1 MTQHNQAT
9 APGGYDPA
17 LGGLDQIQPL
27 DVVAM
32 LRVLWH
38 GKWLI
43 LCATLLMV
51 ILAGYYAFRVA
62 TPQYEAVATIQLE
75 GATDPLGGAD
85 QAVVDDAALNTKVAL
100 VTSNAVLA
108 QVVSRLDLLS
118 DPELNR
124 YLTAQSP
131 WSFRNLRTQA
141 RHLLAGTTPQAPSD
155 TAIHEKTIQNLRGLL
170 TVSRKSDT
178 YILHIRARS
187 GDPDKAAL
195 LANRTAQEFLTHTQA
210 LQAQARVE
218 ADVWLQSRITEL
230 RGQIETQEMQIA
242 ALIATAQLQQDR
254 GLDTLS
260 AQILAADQDLTEAR
274 NALAMLEI
282 APDSGSAR
290 NTAEMAQME
299 RRITDLAASKER
311 LSAQLSVQSAG
322 LAQLHQLQLQTDAT
336 RQLYQTFLGR
346 LHENRMQQG
355 LGTPQAQRIAPAT
368 EGSYIGPRKMLILA
382 IAAMLGAA
390 IGVLLVII
398 RHNMRKGIIDARGLR
413 AATGLP
419 ILAQFSTRSMR
430 PLRRGARAFPLS
442 PQSDLSQAAQALNT
456 ALALATRSNPAQVIL
471 STSSIQAEGKSEH
484 ALLLA
489 QTMARAGKRVLVI
502 GADEN
507 DRQLATWLSA
517 DVVQAAQANWNT
529 PDAQTH
535 SAALGADILMLPP
548 AKERQGVVIGDDLL
562 RRLEGLR
569 KRYDHIIID
578 GPPVLLTP
586 FARLLAAHADAIIYA
601 VRWSTTPQDILQ
613 RGLEALAE
621 TGCPA
626 TGLILSKVNLRKMRK
641 LSNDP
646 YVSMLQTAHT

>member
-242 ALIATAQLQQDR
+242 ALIAT
-254 GLDTLS
+254 
-260 AQILAADQDLTEAR
+260 
-274 NALAMLEI
+274 
-282 APDSGSAR
+282 
-290 NTAEMAQME
+290 
-299 RRITDLAASKER
+299 
-311 LSAQLSVQSAG
+311 
-322 LAQLHQLQLQTDAT
+322 
-336 RQLYQTFLGR
+336 
-346 LHENRMQQG
+346 
-355 LGTPQAQRIAPAT
+355 
-368 EGSYIGPRKMLILA
+368 
-382 IAAMLGAA
+382 
-390 IGVLLVII
+390 
-398 RHNMRKGIIDARGLR
+398 
-413 AATGLP
+413 
-419 ILAQFSTRSMR
+419 
-430 PLRRGARAFPLS
+430 
-442 PQSDLSQAAQALNT
+442 
-456 ALALATRSNPAQVIL
+456 
-471 STSSIQAEGKSEH
+471 
-484 ALLLA
+484 
-489 QTMARAGKRVLVI
+489 
-502 GADEN
+502 
-507 DRQLATWLSA
+507 
-517 DVVQAAQANWNT
+517 
-529 PDAQTH
+529 
-535 SAALGADILMLPP
+535 
-548 AKERQGVVIGDDLL
+548 
-562 RRLEGLR
+562 
-569 KRYDHIIID
+569 
-578 GPPVLLTP
+578 
-586 FARLLAAHADAIIYA
+586 
-601 VRWSTTPQDILQ
+601 
-613 RGLEALAE
+613 
-621 TGCPA
+621 
-626 TGLILSKVNLRKMRK
+626 
-641 LSNDP
+641 
-646 YVSMLQTAHT
+646 